1 MWFFYQQV
9 SGAKLVLQA
18 VKVESSEAHK
28 EYVTQ
33 VFKDS
38 LVSELSSDKHSEHDG
53 TGDDDYHKVKKLA
66 IHHMD

>member
-1 MWFFYQQV
+1 
-9 SGAKLVLQA
+9 

-38 LVSELSSDKHSEHDG
+38 SVSELSSDKDSEHDG
-53 TGDDDYHKVKKLA
+53 TGDNDYHKVKKL
-66 IHHMD
+66 INSPYGLTLY